1 VVSRALN
8 DPWPLACHRP
18 AGPDGS
24 PDLRAIL
31 GVPDGITDPVLGSP
45 QLRRRINA
53 GRYPLLVA
61 LELAR
66 ELGDP
71 RAEQWARLV
80 DAKGPALAMAVRW
93 LAERAPEQDRLAQID
108 VRSRGQRGA
117 CRP

>member
-1 VVSRALN
+1 VVSRTLN
-8 DPWPLACHRP
+8 DPRPLACHRP

-31 GVPDGITDPVLGSP
+31 GVPDGITDPVLDSP

-71 RAEQWARLV
+71 CGAVARLV
-80 DAKGPALAMAVRW
+80 DAKGHGAGDGRPLAR
-93 LAERAPEQDRLAQID
+93 
-108 VRSRGQRGA
+108 
-117 CRP
+117 